1 VLAAFGTIYGPTL
14 PSAAVTLTFVY
25 WTCSA
30 SCCCFAFDSAGT
42 ARPAHPISPPAVADF
57 VNSATHGVVLA
68 AFGTIYGPTLRP
80 EDIHELA
87 KGFAALAPVRVVWA
101 LKPAALRLGIR
112 IEDLPLGDNTLVVP
126 WVDYNVGMG
135 APQGGGE
142 WL

>member
-1 VLAAFGTIYGPTL
+1 MLSL
-14 PSAAVTLTFVY
+14 LLLS
-25 WTCSA
+25 
-30 SCCCFAFDSAGT
+30 FDSAGT
-42 ARPAHPISPPAVADF
+42 ARPAHPISPPTVAKF

-101 LKPAALRLGIR
+101 LKPAALRPGIR

-135 APQGGGE
+135 RGEGCKMWGVRGGE
-142 WL
+142 WV